1 MGYFR
6 LMGKYLL
13 ICILLCIGISGCVD
27 PSGKSDQLISTS
39 ELLLARNP
47 DSAIVFL
54 DSTTRISGKSSPN
67 SSTRIKLLLTLQQ
80 AYAGKRL
87 MDSVLSTGIRIR
99 SLAEETGDSLSMARS
114 LLPVRGE
121 VSMADQQ
128 ALEPY
133 LPGAAR
139 IFKTNGLTY
148 EEAVI
153 EGLTGAVGIRRG
165 DFAGSMP
172 HLYHARDILEGLDSI
187 RPLYSVYMNIGNG
200 RSAMQDQRGAIEF
213 FGKATG
219 VARQLNDSVRIA
231 SALMNEGIA
240 FSYMQIFD
248 SSRLRFN
255 EGLNVLPSRGGEFAK
270 MQLLYNLAALS
281 EGEGL
286 LSAAESDYR
295 RVLEGAKAMGDPMAI
310 GMANGGIA
318 GVMSRSGRLDQ
329 AIKLMEGT
337 VRQLDSIGLGHYA
350 IEHTNMLVS
359 LYKKAGRSGEALTA
373 MEHLKKLSDSL
384 LSADKQKAVQE
395 LEAKYRFDKQEDEK
409 KDLHQE
415 LRMNRI
421 IIAAIALAAI
431 MLLIFGILLRQRNRF
446 QQEMI
451 RSYERSLVRYRQER
465 DAIHQATG
473 HTNRPMPDG
482 KIDDPSD
489 DTDVDDDQGPD
500 NQQNY
505 EPTDEDKLDFEG
517 VLKYFFE
524 QKPYLNPRLK
534 VDDVSDA
541 LAIPDRKISLL
552 IRVFSGQPF
561 NQFVNRYRIDEATRM
576 MEDPETR
583 YWKIDI
589 IAEKS
594 GFSSRQQFR
603 RVFEQVTG
611 VNPGFY
617 RSRING

>member
-1 MGYFR
+1 MR
-6 LMGKYLL
+6 KYILFCFL
-13 ICILLCIGISGCVD
+13 SSICSLGCFEVG
-27 PSGKSDQLISTS
+27 SKSDQLITTS
-39 ELLLARNP
+39 EHLLAINP
-47 DSAIVFL
+47 DSTITFI
-54 DSTTRISGKSSPN
+54 DSVSNGLAYSSLNP
-67 SSTRIKLLLTLQQ
+67 SVRIKLQLTLQQ
-80 AYAGKRL
+80 AYAAKRL
-87 MDSVLSTGIRIR
+87 MDSVLSTGVRIR
-99 SLAEETGDSLSMARS
+99 TLAQETGDSLSMARS

-139 IFKTNGLTY
+139 IFKQQGLKY

-153 EGLTGAVGIRRG
+153 EGLRGATGIRRG

-172 HLYHARDILEGLDSI
+172 HLYNARDILEGLDSI

-200 RSAMQDQRGAIEF
+200 RSAMNDQRGAIEF
-213 FGKATG
+213 FGKATK
-219 VARQLNDSVRIA
+219 VARKINDSVRIA

-240 FSYMQIFD
+240 YSYLQIFD

-255 EGLNVLPSRGGEFAK
+255 EGLNVLPAQGGELAK
-270 MQLLYNLAALS
+270 MQILYNLAALS
-281 EGEGL
+281 EGEGF

-295 RVLEGAKAMGDPMAI
+295 RVLETARTMGDPMAI
-310 GMANGGIA
+310 GMANGGLA

-329 AIKLMEGT
+329 AITLMEGT

-359 LYKKAGRSGEALTA
+359 LYKKAGRSGEALAA

-395 LEAKYRFDKQEDEK
+395 LEAKYQFDRQEDEK
-409 KDLHQE
+409 KDLRQQVK
-415 LRMNRI
+415 MNRVL
-421 IIAAIALAAI
+421 IATIAVAALA
-431 MLLIFGILLRQRNRF
+431 LLIFGIVLRQRNRF

-465 DAIHQATG
+465 DAL
-473 HTNRPMPDG
+473 HTASTPSTWNIREVAEEDVPDNAG
-482 KIDDPSD
+482 DDQDGD
-489 DTDVDDDQGPD
+489 DTQI
-500 NQQNY
+500 Y
-505 EPTDEDKLDFEG
+505 EPTDEDRRAFDDL
-517 VLKYFFE
+517 LKYFVA

-534 VDDVSDA
+534 VDDVSGA
-541 LAIPDRKISLL
+541 LGIPDRKLSLL

-583 YWKIDI
+583 DWKIDV
-589 IAEKS
+589 IADKS
-594 GFSSRQQFR
+594 GFSGRQQFR

-617 RSRING
+617 RDRING